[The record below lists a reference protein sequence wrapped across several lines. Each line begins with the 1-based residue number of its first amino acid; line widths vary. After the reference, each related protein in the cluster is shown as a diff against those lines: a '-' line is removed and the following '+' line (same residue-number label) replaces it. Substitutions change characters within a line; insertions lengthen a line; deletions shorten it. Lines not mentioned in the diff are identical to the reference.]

1 MKSGYP
7 DYLKSG
13 FTRTILVTEKHASNS
28 DTQIVKITLILE
40 HFFNKHTSTFFILP
54 LIHLKKMCN
63 KLK

>member
-40 HFFNKHTSTFFILP
+40 HFFMIFTFMHGTSAYQTLVVT
-54 LIHLKKMCN
+54 H
-63 KLK
+63 